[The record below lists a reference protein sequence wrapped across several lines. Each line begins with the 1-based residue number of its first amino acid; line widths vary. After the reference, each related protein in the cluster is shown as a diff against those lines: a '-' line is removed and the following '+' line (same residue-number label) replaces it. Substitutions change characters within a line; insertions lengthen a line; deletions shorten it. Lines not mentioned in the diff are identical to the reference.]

1 MDRPL
6 TKICKKVKFSPIII
20 IIIIFVITFMKYIC
34 NYIPETD
41 RVSTVHSVTAV
52 MYLQFVLHVMLF
64 RTFTLA
70 FSEVC
75 TQC

>member
-1 MDRPL
+1 
-6 TKICKKVKFSPIII
+6 
-20 IIIIFVITFMKYIC
+20 MKYIC